1 MSAQKRQQK
10 TQMSLSDLSQMLTD
24 ASPEER
30 AEFAKNIPVE
40 TQREMTRQELR
51 EKIRREARSRQTTE
65 MAQMVVLQHGSAI
78 HPPGFEPK
86 PPEWV
91 SEMGEEAKQRWLDDW
106 YAGKAP
112 RTMEMFRRE
121 WGDTNANA
129 IDKQE
134 VQLIASTDHPESV
147 LVGGATGAGGDQY
160 SYLSMATPAPE
171 NPEA

>member
-1 MSAQKRQQK
+1 
-10 TQMSLSDLSQMLTD
+10 
-24 ASPEER
+24 
-30 AEFAKNIPVE
+30 
-40 TQREMTRQELR
+40 MTRQELR
-51 EKIRREARSRQTTE
+51 EKVRREARSRQTTE

-121 WGDTNANA
+121 WGDDNADKV
-129 IDKQE
+129 DKQE
-134 VQLIASTDHPESV
+134 GQLIAATDNPQAV
-147 LVGGATGAGGDQY
+147 LVGGEGGAGGDQH
-160 SYLSMATPAPE
+160 SYLSMATPAPDQ
-171 NPEA
+171 PEA